1 MKQKIIGIDVGYG
14 NTKAVWS
21 CGLDKANNEIWG
33 EACFKSIV
41 PLAIVDDVKNSVR
54 GGNNPN

>member
-21 CGLDKANNEIWG
+21 CDLDKANNEIRG

-54 GGNNPN
+54 GGNK